1 MLRPNQLA
9 GTDQV
14 LIERVDNGAIVNLL
28 TVNQEL
34 AAGDV
39 FLLRVKGS
47 TVEAWRN
54 DGSAWSRLGTT
65 TDSTYAGVGFVGV
78 GMRGTTG
85 RADDFG
91 ARTIGGA
98 PATAPSAP
106 QSLSAT
112 AGNAQ
117 VSLSWSAPSLNGGSA
132 LTTYTL
138 YRSTTSGVLGSALSP
153 SPGLSTNYTD
163 TTAVNG
169 TAYYYVVKAS
179 NAIGESPA
187 SNEAPAT
194 PSAPATAPSA
204 PQSLSATAGNAQ
216 VSLSW
221 SAPSLNGGSALTTYT
236 LYRSTTTGVLGS
248 ALSPSPGLS
257 TNYTDTTAVNGT
269 AYYYVVKASNA
280 IGESPASNEASA
292 TPSAPATAPSAPQS
306 LSATAGNAQVSL
318 SWSAPS
324 LNGGSALTTYTLY
337 RSTTTGVLGSAL
349 SPSPGLSTN
358 YTDTTAVNGTAYY
371 YVVKAS
377 NAIGESPASNEAP
390 ATPSAPATAPSAP
403 QSLSATAGNAQV
415 SLSWSAPS
423 LNGGSALT
431 TYTLYRSTTTGVLGS
446 ALSPS
451 PGLSTNY
458 TDTTAVNGTA
468 YYYVVKASNAIG
480 ESPASNEAPA
490 TPSAPVQTPVEPLPV
505 IDNFNR
511 HNENPLSDS
520 ARWTNGVAGSSE
532 TGLRLTSN
540 AVDCTKTTT
549 CTAWRNNTQYGPD
562 VEVYA
567 RVSALP
573 GTNNQF
579 RLLGRIQQAGTS
591 TYDGYMLRTTQLT
604 GTDQIA
610 LERIDN
616 GVILGLATIPFE
628 LQVGDTVLLRIKGA
642 LLEAWVR
649 RGSTW
654 TKVGSANDATYGAA
668 GRVGIGIRAKT
679 GRLDDFGAR

>member
-1 MLRPNQLA
+1 MNNQLRLLARVQQPGTTTYDGYMLRPNQLAGTDQVLIERVDNGAIVNLLTVNQELAAGDVFLLRVKGSTVEAWRNDGSAWSRLGTTTDSTYAGVGFVGVGMRGTTGRADDFGARSLSQNPPGAPTALSALAGDASAMLSWTAPSFDGGSPVSGYKVYRDTSPNPTTAVATLGVQTTYADSGLQNGLTYYYKVSALNANGESPLSGQSSATPSGLVPPVEPLPTLDAFNRTENPLSDAGRWTNGINGSVETGLNTTSNTLACSKTTTCTAWRNAAQYGPDVEVWGRLSTLPGVNNQLRLLARIQQPGTSTYDGYMLRPNQLA

-117 VSLSWSAPSLNGGSA
+117 VSLSWSAPSSNGGSA

-221 SAPSLNGGSALTTYT
+221 SAPSSNGGSALTTYT
-236 LYRSTTTGVLGS
+236 LYRSTTS
-248 ALSPSPGLS
+248 
-257 TNYTDTTAVNGT
+257 
-269 AYYYVVKASNA
+269 
-280 IGESPASNEASA
+280 
-292 TPSAPATAPSAPQS
+292 
-306 LSATAGNAQVSL
+306 
-318 SWSAPS
+318 
-324 LNGGSALTTYTLY
+324 
-337 RSTTTGVLGSAL
+337 GVLGSAL

-390 ATPSAPATAPSAP
+390 ATPSAPATAPSARRACP
-403 QSLSATAGNAQV
+403 RPRAT
-415 SLSWSAPS
+415 P
-423 LNGGSALT
+423 
-431 TYTLYRSTTTGVLGS
+431 RSR
-446 ALSPS
+446 S
-451 PGLSTNY
+451 PGLRLPR
-458 TDTTAVNGTA
+458 TAARHSRRTRCTA
-468 YYYVVKASNAIG
+468 RRPRASSEAR
-480 ESPASNEAPA
+480 SRPAPA
-490 TPSAPVQTPVEPLPV
+490 CP
-505 IDNFNR
+505 
-511 HNENPLSDS
+511 
-520 ARWTNGVAGSSE
+520 
-532 TGLRLTSN
+532 
-540 AVDCTKTTT
+540 
-549 CTAWRNNTQYGPD
+549 
-562 VEVYA
+562 
-567 RVSALP
+567 
-573 GTNNQF
+573 
-579 RLLGRIQQAGTS
+579 
-591 TYDGYMLRTTQLT
+591 RTTRT
-604 GTDQIA
+604 
-610 LERIDN
+610 R
-616 GVILGLATIPFE
+616 PP
-628 LQVGDTVLLRIKGA
+628 
-642 LLEAWVR
+642 
-649 RGSTW
+649 
-654 TKVGSANDATYGAA
+654 
-668 GRVGIGIRAKT
+668 
-679 GRLDDFGAR
+679 